1 MSVLDTII
9 SGVEVKPPRVVVYG
23 AEGVGKSTLGAG
35 APRPIFIQTEDGLRQ
50 IDCNKF
56 PLVKSYGDFVQQLNT
71 VVTEKHDFETL
82 VVDSLDWLERLIWA
96 EVCAKY
102 NVAHI
107 ELADGGFGRGYKYAL
122 THWRDLLEGFDA
134 ACDRG
139 MGIILISHA
148 KVEKFVDP
156 DTAAYDRHTLRLEK
170 AAGALVVEWCDAVL
184 FATKKVRVV
193 TEDAGFSKTR
203 SVAKAVGAD
212 GGERIL
218 RTVGGPAC
226 VAKNR
231 YDLPAEIPLTWAS
244 VEQHLNAK
252 A

>member
-1 MSVLDTII
+1 MSLLDSIS

-23 AEGVGKSTLGAG
+23 AEGVGKSSLGAS
-35 APRPIFIQTEDGLRQ
+35 APNPIFIQTEDGLRQ
-50 IDCNKF
+50 IDCKKF
-56 PLVKSYGDFVQQLNT
+56 PLVRTYGDFVQQLKT
-71 VVTEKHDFETL
+71 VTSEKHDFETL
-82 VVDSLDWLERLIWA
+82 VVDSLDWLERLVWA
-96 EVCAKY
+96 EVCAKF
-102 NVAHI
+102 NVTHI
-107 ELADGGFGRGYKYAL
+107 EKADGGYARGYKHAL

-139 MGIILISHA
+139 MGVILISHA

-156 DTAAYDRHTLRLEK
+156 DTTAYDRYTLRLDK
-170 AAGALVVEWCDAVL
+170 AADALIVEWADAVL

-193 TEDAGFSKTR
+193 TEDAGFNKTR
-203 SVAKAVGAD
+203 SIAKAVGTD
-212 GGERIL
+212 GGERVL

-231 YDLPAEIPLTWAS
+231 YDLPAEIPLSWAA
-244 VEQHLNAK
+244 VEQHLYAK